1 VGADD
6 SPAYQRRSLGRRLRA
21 LRTAARLTFEEAHD
35 RLEMSDTTLNR
46 IERGT
51 TGVGVHV
58 VKSMLDLYGVG
69 AQEWEPI
76 LALVREANRKG
87 WWTSFGL
94 TNKSYPAMET
104 AASVVWDFALA
115 YLPGLLQTEDYMTAV
130 FRSWIAPRT
139 DRQLRNQVSIRQI
152 RQQRLSSAADTLE
165 LVAIIDEGA
174 LRRLVGGRGVMRAQL
189 RHLLYMAELESV
201 TIHILPAEMGAHVG
215 LLGPFSVLQ
224 FADPGEPDV
233 AFFENI
239 FSATF
244 VKRDADVDRCRLT
257 VESLRSS
264 ALDPERSMALIR
276 RVLHEL

>member
-1 VGADD
+1 
-6 SPAYQRRSLGRRLRA
+6 
-21 LRTAARLTFEEAHD
+21 LRTAARLTFEEAYE

-51 TGVGVHV
+51 TGVGVHT

-94 TNKSYPAMET
+94 TNRSYPAMET
-104 AASVVWDFALA
+104 AASVVWDFSLA

-130 FRSWIAPRT
+130 FRTWIAPRT
-139 DRQLRNQVSIRQI
+139 ERQFRDQVSIRQI
-152 RQQRLSSAADTLE
+152 RQRRLSSPGDTLE

-174 LRRLVGGRGVMRAQL
+174 LRRLVGGLEVMRGQL
-189 RHLLYMAELESV
+189 DYLLEMADLDSV
-201 TIHILPAEMGAHVG
+201 TVHVLPTGLGAHVG
-215 LLGPFSVLQ
+215 LLGPFCVLQ

-233 AFFENI
+233 AYFENI
-239 FSATF
+239 SASTF
-244 VKRDADVDRCRLT
+244 VKRNADVDRCRL
-257 VESLRSS
+257 VVQSLRSS
-264 ALDPERSMALIR
+264 ALDPRRSKALIR
-276 RVLHEL
+276 RILDEL

>member
-1 VGADD
+1 M
-6 SPAYQRRSLGRRLRA
+6 
-21 LRTAARLTFEEAHD
+21 RTAARLTFEEAYD

-51 TGVGVHV
+51 TGVGVHT

-87 WWTSFGL
+87 WWTEFGL
-94 TNKSYPAMET
+94 TNRSYPAMET

-139 DRQLRNQVSIRQI
+139 ERQFRNQVSIRQI
-152 RQQRLSSAADTLE
+152 RQQRLSSPEDPLE

-174 LRRLVGGRGVMRAQL
+174 LRRLIGGPVVMVGQL
-189 RHLLYMAELESV
+189 RYLLDMAELDSV
-201 TIHILPAEMGAHVG
+201 TIHILPTGAGAHVG

-224 FADPGEPDV
+224 FADPHEPDV

-239 FSATF
+239 FVSTF
-244 VKRDADVDRCRLT
+244 VKRDADVDRCRLV

-264 ALDPERSMALIR
+264 ALDPQRSKALIR
-276 RVLHEL
+276 RVLDEL